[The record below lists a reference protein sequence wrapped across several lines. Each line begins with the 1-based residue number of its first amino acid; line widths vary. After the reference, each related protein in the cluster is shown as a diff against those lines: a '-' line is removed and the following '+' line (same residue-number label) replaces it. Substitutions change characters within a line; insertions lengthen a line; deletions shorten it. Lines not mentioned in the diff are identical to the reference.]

1 MDASALSDL
10 AKQAFSVFGKAPL
23 DKYYAADCVFHELPE
38 PNKGF
43 DAFNAAYGPILGG
56 ATDVDAKLLSEP
68 VVDGDRVAVVFETSL
83 THSGAIMGVAGTGK
97 RLTIKGVDIARWQ
110 DGKMVERWE
119 YADFMGLMQQ
129 LGLMP
134 SA

>member
-1 MDASALSDL
+1 LDDSNLKVL
-10 AKQAFSVFGKAPL
+10 AEQAFSEFGKVPIE
-23 DKYYAADCVFHELPE
+23 KYYADDCIFHELPE
-38 PNKGF
+38 PNKGL
-43 DAFNAAYGPILGG
+43 DAFNAAYGTILAG
-56 ATDVDAKLLSEP
+56 ATDVEAELLSEP
-68 VVDGDRVAVVFETSL
+68 LVDGDRVAVVFETTM
-83 THSGAIMGVAGTGK
+83 THSGEIMGVPGTGK
-97 RLTIKGVDIARWQ
+97 RLSIRGVDISRWQ